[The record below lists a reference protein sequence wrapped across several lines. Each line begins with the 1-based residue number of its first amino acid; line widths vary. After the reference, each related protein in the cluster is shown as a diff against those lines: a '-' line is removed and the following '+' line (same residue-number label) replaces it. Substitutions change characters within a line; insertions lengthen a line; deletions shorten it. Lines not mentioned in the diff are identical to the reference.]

1 LLFALVGSA
10 GCSKHQPPDA
20 ALDSIR
26 NQMRRGDLAGALH
39 NSDREY
45 RHYENRDPA
54 LAWRFRVQKAHI
66 LILRGLSGDAL
77 QLLAPEPPSSLAHSE
92 VAIRRKM
99 LQGVAGDYL
108 QQYDNS
114 KSALAEAAELAT
126 SFQPDLLADVLQARG
141 NLEVSTKDYLAA
153 SASFHQALELD
164 RKAKRADAEANV
176 LGSLGYVS
184 MWQEHYDEAIEWF
197 KLALQKSQAI
207 GADLIVAKVL
217 GNIGWN
223 YSVVGDFDSAED
235 ELKQAESASIKT
247 GNLGDQVKWLNA
259 LADVY
264 FQQHR
269 YELAASTADQALG
282 LARKVG
288 NNRDITT
295 CLNSAA
301 DIALATSK
309 LDQAE
314 KYNGDAL
321 AIERAGLDQYGVAS
335 STIIAGRIAA
345 NKKQFSEAQRT
356 FEKIIGDRTLE
367 TPLRWQAQAYL
378 ARVYADQNLPEKAE
392 AQFRAAIST
401 IQTAR
406 ASVQRADFRVS
417 FLSSAIQFYEA
428 YIDFLVSRGRN
439 NDALTIAEL
448 SRTQALSESFNSSSA
463 ARVKA
468 SRLDSQ
474 SVAARTRST
483 LFFYSLGEQHSY
495 LWVITPSK
503 TSLFTLPPEDQIAAL
518 VKTYRD
524 ELTNNPLDPLTQQN
538 SSGSK
543 LYGILV
549 EPAAKLI
556 APNSRVI
563 ILPDAGLNTINF
575 ETLIVS
581 SPQPHYWIED
591 VTLSVANSLS
601 NLAGTRP
608 MSSIRGASLLL
619 VGNPVPADSTF
630 PALPQAP
637 AEIKTVED
645 YFPQSRRSVLT
656 GSAATA
662 SAYYDSDPAR
672 FQYIHFVTHGTA
684 SRLQPLESAVIL
696 SPSGDS
702 YKLYARDIVAHP
714 LEASLVTISACNGAG
729 NRAYAGEGLVGLSWA
744 FLRAG
749 AHNVISAL
757 WEVSDAS
764 TPQIMGSLYKGLSRG
779 DDPATALRN
788 AKLQLLHSSGVY
800 KKPFYWAPFQLYT
813 GS

>member
-1 LLFALVGSA
+1 
-10 GCSKHQPPDA
+10 
-20 ALDSIR
+20 
-26 NQMRRGDLAGALH
+26 MRSGDLAGALE
-39 NSDREY
+39 NSDREFRRY
-45 RHYENRDPA
+45 QNRDPG

-66 LILRGLSGDAL
+66 LVLRGMSSEAL
-77 QLLAPEPPSSLAHSE
+77 QLLKPDLPPALAHSDTA
-92 VAIRRKM
+92 VRRKM

-114 KSALAEAAELAT
+114 KSDLAEAAQLAT

-141 NLEVSTKDYLAA
+141 NLEVSTKDYSAA
-153 SASFHQALELD
+153 SASFHQALQLD
-164 RKAKRADAEANV
+164 RSANRPDAEANV

-197 KLALQKSQAI
+197 KLALQKSQAS
-207 GADLIVAKVL
+207 GAPLIVAKTL

-235 ELKQAESASIKT
+235 ELKQAESASAKA

-259 LADVY
+259 LGDVY

-269 YELAASTADQALG
+269 YELAASTAGQALV

-288 NNRDITT
+288 DNRDITN

-301 DIALATSK
+301 DIALATGR
-309 LDQAE
+309 LDLAQT
-314 KYNGDAL
+314 YNSEAL
-321 AIERAGLDQYGVAS
+321 AIEQAGLDQYGVAS

-356 FEKIIGDRTLE
+356 FEKIVANPNAE

-378 ARVYADQNLPEKAE
+378 AQAYAGQNLPHKAE
-392 AQFRAAIST
+392 AQFHNSIDT

-406 ASVQRADFRVS
+406 AGVQRADFRVS
-417 FLSSAIQFYEA
+417 FLSTAIQFYEA
-428 YIDFLVSRGRN
+428 YIDFLVSRGRAR
-439 NDALTIAEL
+439 DALAIAEL
-448 SRTQALSESFNSSSA
+448 SRTQSLSEGFNSSTA
-463 ARVKA
+463 HFRAKARP
-468 SRLDSQ
+468 LDAQAVS
-474 SVAARTRST
+474 ARTRST
-483 LFFYSLGEQHSY
+483 LLFYSLGQQHSY
-495 LWVITPSK
+495 LWVVTPSN
-503 TSLFTLPPEDQIAAL
+503 TSLFTLPSAERIAVLA
-518 VKTYRD
+518 KSYRD
-524 ELTNNPLDPLTQQN
+524 ALINSPVDPLTQPD
-538 SSGSK
+538 SPGAA
-543 LYGILV
+543 LYSMLIA
-549 EPAAKLI
+549 PAASLI

-563 ILPDAGLNTINF
+563 VLPDAAIDTLNF
-575 ETLIVS
+575 DTLVAP
-581 SPQPHYWIED
+581 SPRPHYWIED
-591 VTLSVANSLS
+591 VTISVANSLTL
-601 NLAGTRP
+601 LARARP
-608 MSSIRGASLLL
+608 PSSLRNANLLL
-619 VGNPVPADSTF
+619 VGNPVPADSSF

-637 AEIKTVED
+637 AEIKTVENF
-645 YFPQSRRSVLT
+645 FPESRRSVLT
-656 GSAATA
+656 GAAATA
-662 SAYYDSDPAR
+662 SAYYHSDPAR

-702 YKLYARDIVAHP
+702 YKLYARDILAHP
-714 LEASLVTISACNGAG
+714 LRASLVTISACNGAG

-764 TPQIMGSLYKGLSRG
+764 TPQIMNSLYNGLSAG
-779 DDPATALRN
+779 EDPATALRN
-788 AKLQLLHSSGVY
+788 AKLRLLHSNGVFN
-800 KKPFYWAPFQLYT
+800 KPFYWAPFQLYT

>member
-1 LLFALVGSA
+1 MFENIRTEMHRGQL
-10 GCSKHQPPDA
+10 DA
-20 ALDSIR
+20 ALRES
-26 NQMRRGDLAGALH
+26 DLSYKA
-39 NSDREY
+39 Y
-45 RHYENRDPA
+45 VNRDPYWSA
-54 LAWRFRVQKAHI
+54 SFLVLKAHV
-66 LILRGLSGDAL
+66 LVLRGSYKDAL
-77 QLLAPEPPSSLAHSE
+77 ELLRSDLPPAAAHSD
-92 VAIRRKM
+92 VAVHREM
-99 LQGVAGDYL
+99 VCGLAYTNL
-108 QQYDNS
+108 QQYDKAD
-114 KSALAEAAELAT
+114 KSLSAAEQLGA
-126 SFQPDLLADVLQARG
+126 SIHSSLLPDVAQARG
-141 NLEVSTKDYLAA
+141 ILEIDRKKYPQAAAAFRTALSLARERNLP
-153 SASFHQALELD
+153 ALEINAIGNLG
-164 RKAKRADAEANV
+164 NV
-176 LGSLGYVS
+176 A
-184 MWQEHYDEAIEWF
+184 MKNEHYDEAIEWF
-197 KLALQKSQAI
+197 RQALQKSQSLNLQGSQQLA
-207 GADLIVAKVL
+207 L
-217 GNIGWN
+217 GNMGWN
-223 YSVVGDFDSAED
+223 YSSVGDFESAEVL
-235 ELKQAESASIKT
+235 LKQAVDVATKA
-247 GNLGDQVKWLNA
+247 GFAANRVYWLNA
-259 LADVY
+259 LGNVY
-264 FQQHR
+264 FEQQR
-269 YELAASTADQALG
+269 YSEAEATSLRALELAHQGDNKNTLTQ
-282 LARKVG
+282 
-288 NNRDITT
+288 
-295 CLNSAA
+295 CLNTLSE
-301 DIALATSK
+301 IELATGRVD
-309 LDQAE
+309 LAE
-314 KYNGDAL
+314 KHNLEAA
-321 AIERAGLDQYGVAS
+321 AIESSGLDHFGVQYS
-335 STIIAGRIAA
+335 QIISGRIAA
-345 NKKQFSEAQRT
+345 GKSQNERAEEIFQ
-356 FEKIIGDRTLE
+356 KIVADPSAE
-367 TPLRWQAQAYL
+367 TPLKWQAESRL
-378 ARVYADQNLPEKAE
+378 AQVYAADDRPKDAE
-392 AQFRAAIST
+392 QQFQHAIQT
-401 IQTAR
+401 IQE
-406 ASVQRADFRVS
+406 SQNSLQRDDFRIS

-439 NDALTIAEL
+439 LDALAVAEL
-448 SRTQALSESFNSSSA
+448 SRTQSLSESFNSSSA

-483 LFFYSLGEQHSY
+483 LLFYSLGEQHSY

-503 TSLFTLPPEDQIAAL
+503 TFLFTLPPEDQIAAL

-524 ELTNNPLDPLTQQN
+524 ELTNSPLDPLTQQN

-575 ETLIVS
+575 ETLVVP
-581 SPQPHYWIED
+581 SPRPHYWIED

-601 NLAGTRP
+601 NLAGSRP
-608 MSSIRGASLLL
+608 MPSIRGARLLL
-619 VGNPVPADSTF
+619 VGNPIPADSTF

-645 YFPQSRRSVLT
+645 YFQPSRRSVLT